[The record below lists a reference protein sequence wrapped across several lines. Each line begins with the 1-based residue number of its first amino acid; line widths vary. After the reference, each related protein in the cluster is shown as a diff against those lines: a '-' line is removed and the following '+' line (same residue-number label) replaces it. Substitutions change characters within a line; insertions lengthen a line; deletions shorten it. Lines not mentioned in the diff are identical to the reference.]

1 MLQKISTDKAIMF
14 MTSVYYSACKNT
26 HEYTYADVYV
36 NYLSSIIY
44 SLQKQLVIF
53 LLSEKRKLVFSNV
66 QDTGAMKNSVQWRR
80 GNKYEIKEQI
90 YWGLRLIPWY

>member
-44 SLQKQLVIF
+44 SLQK
-53 LLSEKRKLVFSNV
+53 
-66 QDTGAMKNSVQWRR
+66 
-80 GNKYEIKEQI
+80 
-90 YWGLRLIPWY
+90 